1 MKAGGRLRRR
11 GKYEGGRRGRNGPER
26 NESVVPLRPKLLGKT
41 VGKGRLGSERRG
53 EGAGGGKC
61 VGLGGGAK
69 TNTGGPGG
77 GTRLEGDGVLVAGDV
92 GEIEGFLGFF
102 ASEFCPV
109 VTKVYKKEVV
119 VGAA

>member
-1 MKAGGRLRRR
+1 LAVSGAVRARAVASASDSAGVPRRIPEVQ
-11 GKYEGGRRGRNGPER
+11 EGEHVSKG
-26 NESVVPLRPKLLGKT
+26 T
-41 VGKGRLGSERRG
+41 VF
-53 EGAGGGKC
+53 
-61 VGLGGGAK
+61 
-69 TNTGGPGG
+69 
-77 GTRLEGDGVLVAGDV
+77 VAGDV

>member
-1 MKAGGRLRRR
+1 
-11 GKYEGGRRGRNGPER
+11 
-26 NESVVPLRPKLLGKT
+26 
-41 VGKGRLGSERRG
+41 
-53 EGAGGGKC
+53 
-61 VGLGGGAK
+61 
-69 TNTGGPGG
+69 
-77 GTRLEGDGVLVAGDV
+77 V